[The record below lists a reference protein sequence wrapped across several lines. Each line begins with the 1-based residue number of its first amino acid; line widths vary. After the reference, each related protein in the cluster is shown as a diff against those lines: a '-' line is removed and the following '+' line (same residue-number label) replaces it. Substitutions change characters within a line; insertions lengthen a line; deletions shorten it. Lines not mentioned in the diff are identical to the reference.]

1 LTSVALR
8 DRSILGEKNQK
19 RRIQSQWMRGKMHH
33 REGFAASGGLKEY
46 ANKL

>member
-1 LTSVALR
+1 VIGR
-8 DRSILGEKNQK
+8 FWVEKPEATDPIAMDG
-19 RRIQSQWMRGKMHH
+19 RKMHH